1 MSNSAETESWTDK
14 IWKYI
19 NVFLNTTVVYIIISM
34 YSVIQLGEQEK
45 RKEIFPKG
53 GYFKRFLLWKKNGAV
68 FFLPDYG

>member
-19 NVFLNTTVVYIIISM
+19 NVFLNPIVIYIIISM

-45 RKEIFPKG
+45 RKEISCRNFNENWAQ
-53 GYFKRFLLWKKNGAV
+53 FHHV
-68 FFLPDYG
+68 